1 MVTRSDVLKFLKAL
15 DDGNVQNRDFDGNVV
30 PGKSVA
36 LREEYCRV
44 FLEMFEGL
52 DIQIWNTTTRLIV
65 ERKTPW
71 VTPEEMVE
79 YVSKVEAAYQAKQ
92 AAVESERV
100 PQSFQET
107 FGEKEPVANA
117 DEKRSDKLKRMFE
130 LAKSGKFKEA
140 SNVFGGSWHNE
151 ARNYAN
157 VHFPNASDEWIEENL
172 NVLSSLKQAEKI
184 CQGCSSMDSCR
195 NKGYRQAGRIDK
207 KDGSLCVIMVP
218 CVLKKM
224 ESAENVSL

>member
-1 MVTRSDVLKFLKAL
+1 MVNRNDVLKFLKAL
-15 DDGNVQNRDFDGNVV
+15 DDNNVQNRDFDGNIV

-36 LREEYCRV
+36 LREEYCRI

-52 DIQIWNTTTRLIV
+52 DIQIWNTTTRLVI
-65 ERKTPW
+65 ERKKPWATPD
-71 VTPEEMVE
+71 EMVE
-79 YVSKVEAAYQAKQ
+79 YVSKVEAAYQARQ

-107 FGEKEPVANA
+107 FGEKEPVTNA
-117 DEKRSDKLKRMFE
+117 DEKRSDKLERMFK

-140 SNVFGGSWHNE
+140 SNVFGGNWRIE
-151 ARNYAN
+151 ATNYAN
-157 VHFPNASDEWIEENL
+157 VHFPDASEEWIEENL

-184 CQGCSSMDSCR
+184 CQDCNSVAGCR

-207 KDGSLCVIMVP
+207 KDGSLSVVMVP

>member
-36 LREEYCRV
+36 LREEYCKV

-52 DIQIWNTTTRLIV
+52 DIQIWETTTRLVV
-65 ERKTPW
+65 ERKKPWATPD
-71 VTPEEMVE
+71 EMVE
-79 YVSKVEAAYQAKQ
+79 YVSKVEAAYRAKQ
-92 AAVESERV
+92 AAVECERV
-100 PQSFQET
+100 PQSFQDT

-140 SNVFGGSWHNE
+140 RDVFGGNWRIE
-151 ARNYAN
+151 ATNYAN
-157 VHFPNASDEWIEENL
+157 THFPDASEEWIEENL
-172 NVLSSLKQAEKI
+172 VVLNSLRRAEKI
-184 CQGCSSMDSCR
+184 CRECNSIADCKS
-195 NKGYRQAGRIDK
+195 KGYRQAGSVDK
-207 KDGSLCVIMVP
+207 KTGSLSVVMVP
-218 CVLKKM
+218 CLLRKM